1 MDSSANNYNS
11 SATCDDGSCTY
22 DTACGPLCSGFSG
35 ANFTMNYNWA
45 PPVGPLVNFIGLS
58 PCNSLKFFLGGVQQ
72 DLLTNIPTSAVAY
85 SFAAPAPGV
94 VVMIQITDNCN
105 GTYLALA
112 SVWPATGGSVSN
124 SGTSS

>member
-1 MDSSANNYNS
+1 
-11 SATCDDGSCTY
+11 
-22 DTACGPLCSGFSG
+22 
-35 ANFTMNYNWA
+35 MNYNWA
-45 PPVGPLVNFIGLS
+45 PPVGPLVNFSGLS

-72 DLLTNIPTSAVAY
+72 NLLTNTSAVAY